1 MKNFE
6 KISVALGFDPE
17 KDNAPTVLAGGTGLL
32 ADMIRNLA
40 EKNDIPVQKDKNLA
54 EFLIQIPEGQEIPA
68 QIYEAVAKIFAFI
81 WKLEKELPDKHR

>member
-17 KDNAPTVLAGGTGLL
+17 KDNAPTILAGGTGLL

-68 QIYEAVAKIFAFI
+68 KIYEAVAKIFAFI